1 MPAKKKQ
8 SDRPLRGAL
17 LIKETCRRIRV
28 ARSYWDAHNNRA
40 CRGERE
46 KAMALYESLSAAD
59 REKIPQELRVWLR
72 YRSEKYFGEH
82 RTAPGTA
89 GRR

>member
-1 MPAKKKQ
+1 VGKETKTK
-8 SDRPLRGAL
+8 PLSRAA

-46 KAMALYESLSAAD
+46 KALSLYDTLSEAE
-59 REKIPQELRVWLR
+59 RKKVPQVLRVWLR
-72 YRSEKYFGEH
+72 YRSEKYFGGD
-82 RTAPGTA
+82 RTPP
-89 GRR
+89 

>member
-8 SDRPLRGAL
+8 SARPLTGNDL
-17 LIKETCRRIRV
+17 VKETCRRIRA

-46 KAMALYESLSAAD
+46 KALLLYESLSAD
-59 REKIPQELRVWLR
+59 EREKVPQELRVWLR
-72 YRSEKYFGEH
+72 YRSEKYFGAH
-82 RTAPGTA
+82 RTPP
-89 GRR
+89 GRRGR